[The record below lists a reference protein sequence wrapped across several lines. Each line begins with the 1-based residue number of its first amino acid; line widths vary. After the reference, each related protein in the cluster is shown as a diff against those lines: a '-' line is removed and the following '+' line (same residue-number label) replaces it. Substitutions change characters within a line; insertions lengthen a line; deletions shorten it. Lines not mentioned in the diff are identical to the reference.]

1 MSHPLDPLVDD
12 GIIDEVLGRLK
23 SGKEADI
30 YRVRRAGQIIAAK
43 VYKDR
48 ATRSFKSNADYKEGR
63 EIRSSRTRRAI
74 EAGSRFGRESEEDA
88 WKSAEADALGK
99 LFAAGLRVPQ
109 PIMFYEG
116 VLLMQLVA
124 DTDGNAAPRL
134 IELTLTPATA
144 NALYIDLRAQIVGM
158 LCLDL
163 IHGDLSPYNILD
175 GAAGATIIDFPQ
187 IVSAPH
193 NSRAEYFFRRDFEN
207 VREFLAAS
215 DPSLLAYRD
224 DARKIWTA
232 YGSRDLTPSF
242 VPSPPTPPSVRN
254 DRGDRND
261 RSRGWR
267 EGGQRDAG
275 PAQPRISDGPSSNER
290 YGNGPGQNR
299 PGQNQRFDNRPGQN
313 GPAQNQRFDN
323 RPGQNRPPQNGPA
336 QNQRF
341 DNRPPQNGPAQNQRF
356 ENRSGQNGAGQNQ
369 RFDNR
374 PPQNGPGPNQRFDN
388 RPAQNGP
395 GPARRFES
403 RPGQNGPGPNRPQQN
418 RPGQY
423 GPRSGDSRAAPSQ
436 SFEPSRALTRNL
448 RQNGQPR
455 RVQDPARPSVPFDPM
470 QPVDEIAV
478 TSWDRDGATTTPSRD
493 AQTWSEPAPVA
504 ERSWRPAPP
513 VPVRAVKPRGGGV
526 ERRRPR
532 RRG

>member
-63 EIRSSRTRRAI
+63 EIRSSRTRRAV

-124 DTDGNAAPRL
+124 DAEGNAAPRL
-134 IELTLTPATA
+134 IELTLTAA
-144 NALYIDLRAQIVGM
+144 AAHALYLDLRAQIVGM

-175 GAAGATIIDFPQ
+175 GADGATIIDFPQ

-207 VREFLAAS
+207 VREFLAAA
-215 DPSLLAYRD
+215 DPSLLAFRD

-232 YGSRDLTPSF
+232 YGSRDLTPAF
-242 VPSPPTPPSVRN
+242 VPSPPAPPSLRH
-254 DRGDRND
+254 DRND
-261 RSRGWR
+261 RSSSDGHNRNWR
-267 EGGQRDAG
+267 EGSQRNVG
-275 PAQPRISDGPSSNER
+275 PSPQQPQPRDGAQR
-290 YGNGPGQNR
+290 YGNDRYGSATRTGDAPWVSPPSPGQNR
-299 PGQNQRFDNRPGQN
+299 PQQNGPGQNQRFDNR
-313 GPAQNQRFDN
+313 
-323 RPGQNRPPQNGPA
+323 
-336 QNQRF
+336 
-341 DNRPPQNGPAQNQRF
+341 
-356 ENRSGQNGAGQNQ
+356 AGQ
-369 RFDNR
+369 
-374 PPQNGPGPNQRFDN
+374 
-388 RPAQNGP
+388 
-395 GPARRFES
+395 
-403 RPGQNGPGPNRPQQN
+403 NRPQQN
-418 RPGQY
+418 GPGQAN
-423 GPRSGDSRAAPSQ
+423 PRSGDNRAGQAQ
-436 SFEPSRALTRNL
+436 RFEPSRALTRNL
-448 RQNGQPR
+448 RQNGEPR
-455 RVQDPARPSVPFDPM
+455 RVQEPARPSVPFDPM

-478 TSWDRDGATTTPSRD
+478 TSWDRDGAKTTPPR
-493 AQTWSEPAPVA
+493 AATQVWAEPTQVV

-513 VPVRAVKPRGGGV
+513 VPVRPATPRGGGV
-526 ERRRPR
+526 ARRRPR